1 MAAMEQTQRPLDQD
15 TCYAALLGRNADYDG
30 VFYVGVRT
38 TGIFCRPTCP
48 ARKPKRENCEFFTDA
63 QSAMLASYR
72 PCSRCRPLSHPNETS
87 DVVRRLVEAVEREPL
102 KRWRDADFDA
112 LAVHASTARRQF
124 QKRFGMT
131 FVEYARAR
139 RLGSAFKAI
148 RSGERV
154 IDAQLDAGFDSP
166 SGFRDAFARIMG
178 APPARSTRALFAAW
192 LDTPLGP
199 MVAIADEQA
208 LHLLEFVDRRGLER
222 EIERMRQRQKAGIA
236 PGRTAPIAQIEAE
249 LTAYFAGR
257 SMSFATPL
265 ARAGSPFQN
274 AVWDA
279 LLRIPPGETSSYA
292 ELARA
297 VGNPKAV
304 RAAGTANGCNQLAIV
319 IPCHRV
325 INANGA
331 LGGYAGGL
339 PRKQWLLEHERR
351 SREAAGRKPHAAQA
365 HARLAGAPTSR
376 RAPSRT
382 TAGAATPSQT
392 ADNRA
397 RHRRSTSPSPTPEA
411 G

>member
-1 MAAMEQTQRPLDQD
+1 MAAMDQTQSPLDQD
-15 TCYAALLGRNADYDG
+15 ACYAALLARNADYEG

-63 QSAMLASYR
+63 QSALLAAYR
-72 PCSRCRPLSHPNETS
+72 PCARCRPLSHPNETS
-87 DVVRRLVEAVEREPL
+87 DVVRRLVEAVEREPHR
-102 KRWRDADFDA
+102 RWRDADFDA

-148 RSGERV
+148 RAGERV
-154 IDAQLDAGFDSP
+154 IDAQLDAGFDSG

-178 APPARSTRALFAAW
+178 APPTSRTTRALYAAW

-199 MVAIADEQA
+199 MTAIADEDA
-208 LHLLEFVDRRGLER
+208 LYLLEFVDRRGLER
-222 EIERMRQRQKAGIA
+222 EIERLRVRSKAGIA
-236 PGRTAPIAQIEAE
+236 PGRTAPIVQIERE
-249 LTAYFAGR
+249 LADYFAGR
-257 SMSFATPL
+257 SLTFETKL

-279 LLRIPPGETSSYA
+279 LLTIPPGETWSYA

-297 VGNPKAV
+297 VGRPKAV
-304 RAAGTANGCNQLAIV
+304 RAAGTANGANQLAIV

-325 INANGA
+325 INANGDF
-331 LGGYAGGL
+331 GGYAGGV
-339 PRKQWLLEHERR
+339 PRKRWLLEHERR
-351 SREAAGRKPHAAQA
+351 VRHARASKASGSEQRLAAAG
-365 HARLAGAPTSR
+365 
-376 RAPSRT
+376 
-382 TAGAATPSQT
+382 
-392 ADNRA
+392 
-397 RHRRSTSPSPTPEA
+397 
-411 G
+411 

>member
-1 MAAMEQTQRPLDQD
+1 MRIARILAACRAGEFDARGFRRRKAACSSRRMAAMEQTQLPLDQD
-15 TCYAALLGRNADYDG
+15 RCYAALLGRDADYDG

-48 ARKPKRENCEFFTDA
+48 ARKPKRENCEFFADA
-63 QSAMLASYR
+63 QAALLAAYR
-72 PCSRCRPLSHPNETS
+72 PCARCRPLSHPNETS
-87 DVVRRLVEAVEREPL
+87 DVVRRLVEAVEREPH

-178 APPARSTRALFAAW
+178 APPASRTTRALFAAW

-199 MVAIADEQA
+199 MTAVADERA

-222 EIERMRQRQKAGIA
+222 EIERLRQRQKAGIA

-249 LTAYFAGR
+249 LEDVLRG
-257 SMSFATPL
+257 PL
-265 ARAGSPFQN
+265 DDVRDAARARRGSPFQN

-279 LLRIPPGETSSYA
+279 LLTIPPGETWSYA
-292 ELARA
+292 QLARA
-297 VGNPKAV
+297 VGRPKAV
-304 RAAGTANGCNQLAIV
+304 RAVGTANGANPLAIV

-325 INANGA
+325 INTNGE
-331 LGGYAGGL
+331 LGGYGGGL
-339 PRKQWLLEHERR
+339 PRKRWLLEHERR
-351 SREAAGRKPHAAQA
+351 ALG
-365 HARLAGAPTSR
+365 T
-376 RAPSRT
+376 RA
-382 TAGAATPSQT
+382 TA
-392 ADNRA
+392 
-397 RHRRSTSPSPTPEA
+397 
-411 G
+411 